1 MNADEL
7 VVVAHYPFRT
17 AAEAARLRLE
27 AEGIPAFLS
36 DAETVNMNWFLA
48 NALGWIKVLV
58 PAAEAER
65 AAAILRDVEERRLIR
80 RWRRPPGPSGT
91 GRRHH
96 DGRSRRRR
104 SR

>member
-1 MNADEL
+1 MNANEP

-36 DAETVNMNWFLA
+36 DAEVIDMNWFLA
-48 NALGWIKVLV
+48 DAIGWVKVVV

-65 AAAILRDVEERRLIR
+65 AAAILRETEQRRLMR
-80 RWRRPPGPSGT
+80 RWRRPPGA
-91 GRRHH
+91 
-96 DGRSRRRR
+96 SRQRGDTTMADQD
-104 SR
+104 